1 MDKLNI
7 TVKDMIG
14 LITIVVGIVAN
25 YYIVANQVSNNEAR
39 LNELT
44 RKIEHLEVKDGEQDL
59 IQNTLIMTLNT
70 LRSKRIRFIRSL
82 CLTVL
87 VVSASGQSMP
97 TCPKRGYNIDSL
109 RTELDSVCVKQQM
122 ILQVLKKDTL

>member
-1 MDKLNI
+1 
-7 TVKDMIG
+7 MIG

-59 IQNTLIMTLNT
+59 IQNTLINDVKHIKEQTNQIYQIVVLN
-70 LRSKRIRFIRSL
+70 SL
-82 CLTVL
+82 
-87 VVSASGQSMP
+87 G
-97 TCPKRGYNIDSL
+97 G
-109 RTELDSVCVKQQM
+109 
-122 ILQVLKKDTL
+122 